1 MQYKEFTE
9 SHSKDLMEQ
18 ISSIMETH
26 MIGRTVIVKGKK
38 GKVLK
43 QVGSD
48 GKTESDEI
56 YQVKFEDGTVADIPA
71 RDMEMQGDDNKKI
84 GENELEDIVKEA
96 RYRPTPVS
104 PGSRYPTKAKKTK
117 NTNVHPG
124 IPGMSKKGKEFLMK
138 YANGLDTTGGPHLN
152 HDNIHNFTHH
162 GVNQTL
168 KATHK
173 HLEDNP
179 HPEDSI
185 QLALIKKELGEKE
198 LGESYLYERFGGDAN
213 IPANKQTT
221 DLIQSGKAKIL
232 NNVKSTLHKNARF
245 VVIQR
250 PLGHKGKLSSN
261 QDKVLMATISD
272 PMKGRIKLF
281 AYHGTHV
288 SVSGAMKFAK
298 QHKLV
303 PSNTMES
310 VEHLD
315 EKIVTG
321 KDGVKRLK
329 GAFHWPS
336 EVIRPSGRRKAK
348 PSQLPRQLKNKK
360 TEMMVSHPKTGA
372 VSVIDKKDWEKHE
385 KQGYGVAESVVKE
398 AKRVRVKTQSGTT
411 ERVSPDDLKAAGD
424 VFDRIKRLKLAI
436 ADKQHAAYQKKADN
450 K

>member
-1 MQYKEFTE
+1 MQYKEFTQT
-9 SHSKDLMEQ
+9 HSEDLIEQ
-18 ISSIMETH
+18 ISSILETH

-38 GKVLK
+38 GKVIK

-84 GENELEDIVKEA
+84 GENEAEELVKEA
-96 RYRPTPVS
+96 
-104 PGSRYPTKAKKTK
+104 KK
-117 NTNVHPG
+117 V
-124 IPGMSKKGKEFLMK
+124 
-138 YANGLDTTGGPHLN
+138 
-152 HDNIHNFTHH
+152 
-162 GVNQTL
+162 
-168 KATHK
+168 
-173 HLEDNP
+173 
-179 HPEDSI
+179 
-185 QLALIKKELGEKE
+185 
-198 LGESYLYERFGGDAN
+198 R
-213 IPANKQTT
+213 
-221 DLIQSGKAKIL
+221 
-232 NNVKSTLHKNARF
+232 VKT
-245 VVIQR
+245 QEYD
-250 PLGHKGKLSSN
+250 G
-261 QDKVLMATISD
+261 
-272 PMKGRIKLF
+272 
-281 AYHGTHV
+281 
-288 SVSGAMKFAK
+288 
-298 QHKLV
+298 
-303 PSNTMES
+303 
-310 VEHLD
+310 EHLD

-348 PSQLPRQLKNKK
+348 SSQLPRQLKNKK

-436 ADKQHAAYQKKADN
+436 ADKQHAAHQKKVDKSRIRQDSVEYDGESLDERTSPLPKSTSFSSVYSYKDKDHKFVTKLTNIGGAVDRKRKEVRFNFDN
-450 K
+450 AAARTRFRNKNKNVLKGI

>member
-38 GKVLK
+38 GKVIK

-84 GENELEDIVKEA
+84 GENEAEELVKEA
-96 RYRPTPVS
+96 
-104 PGSRYPTKAKKTK
+104 KK
-117 NTNVHPG
+117 V
-124 IPGMSKKGKEFLMK
+124 
-138 YANGLDTTGGPHLN
+138 
-152 HDNIHNFTHH
+152 
-162 GVNQTL
+162 
-168 KATHK
+168 
-173 HLEDNP
+173 
-179 HPEDSI
+179 
-185 QLALIKKELGEKE
+185 
-198 LGESYLYERFGGDAN
+198 R
-213 IPANKQTT
+213 
-221 DLIQSGKAKIL
+221 
-232 NNVKSTLHKNARF
+232 VKT
-245 VVIQR
+245 QEYD
-250 PLGHKGKLSSN
+250 G
-261 QDKVLMATISD
+261 
-272 PMKGRIKLF
+272 
-281 AYHGTHV
+281 
-288 SVSGAMKFAK
+288 
-298 QHKLV
+298 
-303 PSNTMES
+303 
-310 VEHLD
+310 EHLD